1 MKLKIFILLF
11 PIFLFGQNNSENLK
25 EIKAIESQIK
35 FADSVS
41 NFIQEEIQNSVII
54 PSHGRTDGKQTESTK
69 IQTRILKYSDKIL
82 RICYAQSNLKEKWT
96 YYYFDSKLIYA
107 ESNIFRGKK
116 KITKKKFYFQN
127 DNLISPLYSDRNYD
141 AEEEVNVFIKANEL
155 FKSSG

>member
-1 MKLKIFILLF
+1 M
-11 PIFLFGQNNSENLK
+11 
-25 EIKAIESQIK
+25 
-35 FADSVS
+35 
-41 NFIQEEIQNSVII
+41 
-54 PSHGRTDGKQTESTK
+54 
-69 IQTRILKYSDKIL
+69 

-127 DNLISPLYSDRNYD
+127 DKLISPLYSDRNYD

-155 FKSSG
+155 FKSNN